1 MNKPQLLHRIQ
12 EVELEMEDSSSRL
25 EAIGA
30 RLGDRS
36 PLQEAE
42 RTVEGARAKLGDLGK
57 ALQKEEQDLTEL
69 ETKLSSTEKELY
81 GGTVTNPKELEGLRM
96 EAESLRQRRSRRED
110 RILTIMAGQEEAEKE
125 LERSELAADTQRSSW
140 EAEQEEL
147 RHEQEKLEG
156 RRAALQADLDD
167 LLPQTE
173 PADLTLYRQL
183 RPRKAGRAV
192 ALLERGLCAGC
203 RVNVPSRLAQDAK
216 KGTELVTC
224 SSCGRILCPTP

>member
-1 MNKPQLLHRIQ
+1 MNKPQLFYRIQ
-12 EVELEMEDSSSRL
+12 EVELEIEDGSSRL
-25 EAIGA
+25 KEIGE
-30 RLGDRS
+30 RWGDRS

-42 RTVEGARAKLGDLGK
+42 RVVESARAKLEDLGK
-57 ALQKEEQDLTEL
+57 ALRKEEQDLTEL
-69 ETKLSSTEKELY
+69 EAKLSSTEEELY
-81 GGTVTNPKELEGLRM
+81 GGIVRNPKELEGLRM

-110 RILTIMAGQEEAEKE
+110 QVLTIMAGQEEAEKE
-125 LERSELAADTQRSSW
+125 LERSERVADTQRGAW

-147 RHEQEKLEG
+147 RREQEELEA
-156 RRAALQADLDD
+156 RRAALQADLDG
-167 LLPQTE
+167 LLPQTD
-173 PADLTLYRQL
+173 PADLALYRQL

-192 ALLERGLCAGC
+192 ALLEKGLCAGC

>member
-1 MNKPQLLHRIQ
+1 VNKPQLFYRIQ
-12 EVELEMEDSSSRL
+12 EVELEIEDSLSRL
-25 EAIGA
+25 EEIGA

-42 RTVEGARAKLGDLGK
+42 RAVEGARAKLDDLGK
-57 ALQKEEQDLTEL
+57 ALRREEQDLTEL

-81 GGTVTNPKELEGLRM
+81 GGIVRNPKELEGLRM
-96 EAESLRQRRSRRED
+96 EAESLRQRQSHLED

-125 LERSELAADTQRSSW
+125 LERSERAARAQEGTW

-147 RHEQEKLEG
+147 RREQEKLEA
-156 RRAALQADLDD
+156 RRVVLEAEREGLLKQA
-167 LLPQTE
+167 E
-173 PADLTLYRQL
+173 PADLALYRQL

-192 ALLERGLCAGC
+192 ALLERGLCLGC